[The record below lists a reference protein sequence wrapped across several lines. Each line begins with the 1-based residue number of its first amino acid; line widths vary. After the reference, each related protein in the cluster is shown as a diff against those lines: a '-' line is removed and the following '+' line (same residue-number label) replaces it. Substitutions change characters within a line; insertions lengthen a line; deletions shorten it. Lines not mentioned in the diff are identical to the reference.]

1 MTGTM
6 RLIVDRDGSVY
17 SAYDEKLV
25 ERWGYPEPDFD
36 LPSFA
41 VRNLGAID
49 VLVEPQ
55 HIVITFRWVTVKHE
69 ALAGVTQLLG
79 QLPTREVRICVDANS
94 WTEQSFANPEAATA
108 WLQSNRT
115 LWLGQSERSVVTTPR
130 TLRTLAERPLSK
142 IEGPDDRLS
151 LLFKKWRLMRGEFTE
166 DIVMFFV
173 QHGMIDR
180 AIVANQRNEGDLAYQ
195 HVGADIK
202 LYDREHPDWTY
213 TAAGRPVSEQPDR
226 EYGRWAAAIYS
237 DVIERREPA
246 FDHVDAIVRDGNA
259 VSRFRYDRLL
269 LPWQLSSGAK
279 VITGLSFGVSAE
291 PVAAA

>member
-1 MTGTM
+1 MSGSM
-6 RLIVDRDGSVY
+6 RLIVDRDGSVW

-49 VLVEPQ
+49 VAVEPDG
-55 HIVITFRWVTVKHE
+55 IALTFRWVTVKQE
-69 ALAGVTQLLG
+69 ALMGVSQLLS
-79 QLPTREVRICVDANS
+79 QLPSRPVRICFDGNG
-94 WTEQSFANPEAATA
+94 WTEESFADPEAASA

-115 LWLGQSERSVVTTPR
+115 LWLGQTERNVVTTPR
-130 TLRTLAERPLSK
+130 RLRALAERPLSK

-151 LLFKKWRLMRGEFTE
+151 LLFKKWRLMRGEFT
-166 DIVMFFV
+166 DDTVMFFV

-180 AIVANQRNEGDLAYQ
+180 AIVAHQREQGDMAYQ

-213 TAAGRPVSEQPDR
+213 TAAGRPVIEQPDR

-246 FDHVDAIVRDGNA
+246 FDHVDAIVRDGQA
-259 VSRFRYDRLL
+259 ISRFRYDRLL
-269 LPWQLSSGAK
+269 LPWQLSSGTK